1 MHAAV
6 GAGRGRVLLMS
17 GQLNQITRT
26 KRFQDYGSCAE
37 LKIRYEPLHLATCRF
52 VRSASIRCGPI
63 VTTRPDTCPVPYTH
77 SVVARNNDILKRL
90 VLEAKR
96 EYEKDAEHRVHI
108 FMADTYV
115 RCAHPT
121 LPYPAPDPTRADPPL
136 SALRACAC
144 AAPPCRTYGCWRW
157 NGARQKRPMSS
168 IVLEPG
174 VKDMIL
180 ADCKDFLASEDW

>member
-1 MHAAV
+1 MA
-6 GAGRGRVLLMS
+6 
-17 GQLNQITRT
+17 
-26 KRFQDYGSCAE
+26 
-37 LKIRYEPLHLATCRF
+37 
-52 VRSASIRCGPI
+52 RS
-63 VTTRPDTCPVPYTH
+63 
-77 SVVARNNDILKRL
+77 NDILKRL

-115 RCAHPT
+115 RSCALMIPGR
-121 LPYPAPDPTRADPPL
+121 PDMTTHLHWEFSHNQRVAHYH
-136 SALRACAC
+136 
-144 AAPPCRTYGCWRW
+144 RTYGCWRW

-180 ADCKDFLASEDW
+180 ADCKDFLSSEDW

>member
-1 MHAAV
+1 MA
-6 GAGRGRVLLMS
+6 
-17 GQLNQITRT
+17 
-26 KRFQDYGSCAE
+26 
-37 LKIRYEPLHLATCRF
+37 
-52 VRSASIRCGPI
+52 RS
-63 VTTRPDTCPVPYTH
+63 
-77 SVVARNNDILKRL
+77 NDILKRL

-115 RCAHPT
+115 RSCAIMIPGRTDMTTHFH
-121 LPYPAPDPTRADPPL
+121 LIFSHNRHVAH
-136 SALRACAC
+136 SH
-144 AAPPCRTYGCWRW
+144 RTYGCWRW

-180 ADCKDFLASEDW
+180 ADCKDFLSSEDW